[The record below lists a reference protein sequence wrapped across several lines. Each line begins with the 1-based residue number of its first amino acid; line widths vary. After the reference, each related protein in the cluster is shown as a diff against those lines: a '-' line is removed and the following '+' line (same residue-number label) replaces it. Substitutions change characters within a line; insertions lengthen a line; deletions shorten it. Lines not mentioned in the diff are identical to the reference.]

1 MAVVDPSRDTPRAAY
16 RALEARA
23 TLAIAGLLVFL
34 AGLAWWVTAEGSR
47 DMAGMT
53 QGLAQVGVTM
63 PFDMAAPLFLGM
75 WAAMVVAMMLPTV
88 APIVLLHRLVMRRA
102 GHGPASTVTFAA
114 GYLVTWV
121 LLGVVPLGVLLA
133 FGRATEQAGWVP
145 RAGGAVLL
153 LAGLYQF
160 TAWKDACL
168 RACRTPLTFLLNHRF
183 GAGFT
188 GTFRTGVSHGLYCIG
203 CCWALMAVLFVVGL
217 MNLTWMALVA
227 VVFLA
232 EKNWRHGMGLTR
244 IVGTT
249 VAVLGAAVLVEP
261 SLLADLAGMPA
272 TAEPMTGM

>member
-1 MAVVDPSRDTPRAAY
+1 MTVVDPSQDTPRAAY
-16 RALEARA
+16 RALEARV

-34 AGLAWWVTAEGSR
+34 AGLAWWATVDRGR

-53 QGLAQVGVTM
+53 HGLAQVGVTM
-63 PFDMAAPLFLGM
+63 PFDVAAPLFLGM

-102 GHGPASTVTFAA
+102 GHGPGRTVTFAA
-114 GYLVTWV
+114 GYLVTWT
-121 LLGVVPLGVLLA
+121 LLGVVPLAVLLG
-133 FGRATEQAGWVP
+133 FGSATEQAGWVP

-160 TAWKDACL
+160 TGWKDSCL

-183 GAGFT
+183 GAGHA

-217 MNLTWMALVA
+217 MNLAWMALVA
-227 VVFLA
+227 VVLLA
-232 EKNWRHGMGLTR
+232 EKNWRHGVGLTR
-244 IVGTT
+244 VVGT
-249 VAVLGAAVLVEP
+249 ALAALGAAVLVEP
-261 SLLADLAGMPA
+261 SLLADLAGAPQMA
-272 TAEPMTGM
+272 DTM